1 MIILLNVSWY
11 IIKKKKKRK
20 IPLAIPH
27 KNLSH
32 PHKAWIVPVPTSSRL
47 RLLRVPTL
55 SIFNSTKRIPPI
67 DQIHGAFFRSESQS
81 KRNIDTLGSFVHG
94 GSSVPLYPTHYL
106 VNHSS
111 VPYSS
116 VFTKPNPS
124 NPRFISRREKR
135 RGEKFKRSK

>member
-1 MIILLNVSWY
+1 MIILLNVSWC
-11 IIKKKKKRK
+11 IIKKKKKK
-20 IPLAIPH
+20 EKFHWQSLT
-27 KNLSH
+27 L
-32 PHKAWIVPVPTSSRL
+32 KAWMVPVPTSSRL
-47 RLLRVPTL
+47 RLLRAPTL

-67 DQIHGAFFRSESQS
+67 DQTHGAFFRSESQS